1 MPLTVAYNPAGDKL
15 ETASTFEKLK
25 AENYAYTIPLR
36 VGYCPFHAR
45 VHDGGAECK
54 RMQHHRLHLAVL
66 AKQRKDKAKAGQGSS
81 A

>member
-1 MPLTVAYNPAGDKL
+1 MPLTVAYNVGGNKL
-15 ETASTFEKLK
+15 ETATTFDKLM

-45 VHDGGAECK
+45 VHDSGSECK
-54 RMQHHRLHLAVL
+54 KMQHHRLHLAVL
-66 AKQRKDKAKAGQGSS
+66 AKQRKDKRNAGQGSS